1 MGGQKYD
8 ATRIVVIPDYLFDRL
23 ISEDN
28 GENLISLW
36 IRYARQARMQN
47 GEETKSYDSF
57 MRKQLWWGISKF
69 EAAKRALKRLGLI
82 ETERTKEGDWITKVY
97 GEFEETGVSHTLK
110 TNPLKTVDIPENPP
124 IENQWVIDNI
134 VYSNINNKEKKE
146 KREKKIESN
155 EVQSTVDGYIV
166 NTAIKAFYDV
176 LIEEGVPKKPEVNE
190 FTGLNAIKALLK
202 NEDFKRAS
210 ESVGDAILLI
220 QSVARY
226 GAKDGFWVDKCN
238 SLTGFSRNFTT
249 LYLQAKAK
257 GAIKPKPKTITESDL
272 ASLISGF

>member
-23 ISEDN
+23 ISETN
-28 GENLISLW
+28 GENLIALW

-57 MRKQLWWGISKF
+57 MRKQLWWGVSKF
-69 EAAKRALKRLGLI
+69 ETAKRALKRLGLI

-97 GEFEETGVSHTLK
+97 GEFEETH
-110 TNPLKTVDIPENPP
+110 PLKTGDIPDFAP
-124 IENQWVIDNI
+124 IENQGVIEDSIKDN
-134 VYSNINNKEKKE
+134 NIKEKKE
-146 KREKKIESN
+146 KKNERN
-155 EVQSTVDGYIV
+155 EVQTSVDSYII

-176 LIEEGVPKKPEVNE
+176 LIEEGVPKKPEANE
-190 FTGLNAIKALLK
+190 FVGLNAIKSLLK

-210 ESVGDAILLI
+210 ETVGDSVLLI
-220 QSVARY
+220 QSVTRY

-257 GAIKPKPKTITESDL
+257 GAIKPKPKALTDEYVT
-272 ASLISGF
+272 SLISGF

>member
-1 MGGQKYD
+1 MGGQKYL
-8 ATRIVVIPDYLFDRL
+8 ATRVVVIPDYLFDRL
-23 ISEDN
+23 MSEDN
-28 GENLISLW
+28 GENLIALW

-57 MRKQLWWGISKF
+57 MRKQLWWGLSKF

-82 ETERTKEGDWITKVY
+82 ETERTKDWDWITKVY
-97 GEFEETGVSHTLK
+97 GEFEETH
-110 TNPLKTVDIPENPP
+110 PLKTYQLKTGDIPENPP
-124 IENQWVIDNI
+124 IENQGVIDNI

-176 LIEEGVPKKPEVNE
+176 LIEEGVPKKPEANE
-190 FTGLNAIKALLK
+190 FAWLNAIKALLK

-210 ESVGDAILLI
+210 ETVGDAILLI

-257 GAIKPKPKTITESDL
+257 GAIKPKPKTITEEDV
-272 ASLISGF
+272 SLLIAGF

>member
-1 MGGQKYD
+1 MGWQKYD
-8 ATRIVVIPDYLFDRL
+8 ATRIVAIPDYLFDRL
-23 ISEDN
+23 MSEDN
-28 GENLISLW
+28 GENLIALW

-57 MRKQLWWGISKF
+57 MRKQMGWGISKF
-69 EAAKRALKRLGLI
+69 ETAKRALKRLGLI
-82 ETERTKEGDWITKVY
+82 ETERTKEGDWITNVY
-97 GEFEETGVSHTLK
+97 GEIEETDTLK
-110 TNPLKTVDIPENPP
+110 THQLKTGDIPENPP
-124 IENQWVIDNI
+124 IENQGVIDNI

-146 KREKKIESN
+146 KKKEKIESKT
-155 EVQSTVDGYIV
+155 ERSEQSTVDGYIV

-257 GAIKPKPKTITESDL
+257 GAIKPKPKVLTNEDVS
-272 ASLISGF
+272 SLISGF

>member
-28 GENLISLW
+28 GENLIALW

-47 GEETKSYDSF
+47 GEDTKSYDGF
-57 MRKQLWWGISKF
+57 MRKQMGWGISKF
-69 EAAKRALKRLGLI
+69 ESTKRALKKLGLI
-82 ETERTKEGDWITKVY
+82 ETERTKDGDWITKVY
-97 GEFEETGVSHTLK
+97 GEIGVTDTLE
-110 TNPLKTVDIPENPP
+110 TNPLKTGDIPVFQP
-124 IENQWVIDNI
+124 IENQGVIEDINKENI
-134 VYSNINNKEKKE
+134 KDKRIKEKKE
-146 KREKKIESN
+146 ESKT
-155 EVQSTVDGYIV
+155 VQSTVDGYIV
-166 NTAIKAFYDV
+166 NVAISAFYDV
-176 LIEEGVPKKPEVNE
+176 LIEEGVPKKPEANE
-190 FTGLNAIKALLK
+190 FAGLNAIKSLIK

-210 ESVGDAILLI
+210 ETVGDAILLI

-249 LYLQAKAK
+249 IYLQAKSK
-257 GAIKPKPKTITESDL
+257 GAIKQKAKVLTNEDVS
-272 ASLISGF
+272 SLISGF